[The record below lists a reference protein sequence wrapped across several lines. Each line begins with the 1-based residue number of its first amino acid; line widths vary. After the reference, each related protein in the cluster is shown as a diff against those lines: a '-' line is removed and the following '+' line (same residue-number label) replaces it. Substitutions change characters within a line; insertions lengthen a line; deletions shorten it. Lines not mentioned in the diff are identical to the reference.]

1 MDMKLSEKTIDLLEN
16 FSSINQSILVKKG
29 SKLRTISVMKNILAE
44 ADVDENFERDF
55 GIYDLPQ
62 FLNGVSL
69 MRDPDLDLKNETYMI
84 IREGMSTKV
93 KFAFADPEVIIA
105 PPEKPITLPS
115 SDVSF
120 QIDSDQLS
128 KLIKASA
135 VYQLPDLSVI
145 GDGPTCTIL
154 VSDRKNDN
162 SNEYSLTVGETDKS
176 FEFNFKIENI
186 KLIPGS
192 YNVEISRQLLAKFT
206 NSNYN
211 LDYYIALEPDSQ
223 YE

>member
-1 MDMKLSEKTIDLLEN
+1 MCI
-16 FSSINQSILVKKG
+16 
-29 SKLRTISVMKNILAE
+29 
-44 ADVDENFERDF
+44 RD
-55 GIYDLPQ
+55 
-62 FLNGVSL
+62 
-69 MRDPDLDLKNETYMI
+69 R
-84 IREGMSTKV
+84 
-93 KFAFADPEVIIA
+93 
-105 PPEKPITLPS
+105 
-115 SDVSF
+115 
-120 QIDSDQLS
+120 
-128 KLIKASA
+128 
-135 VYQLPDLSVI
+135 
-145 GDGPTCTIL
+145 
-154 VSDRKNDN
+154 NDN